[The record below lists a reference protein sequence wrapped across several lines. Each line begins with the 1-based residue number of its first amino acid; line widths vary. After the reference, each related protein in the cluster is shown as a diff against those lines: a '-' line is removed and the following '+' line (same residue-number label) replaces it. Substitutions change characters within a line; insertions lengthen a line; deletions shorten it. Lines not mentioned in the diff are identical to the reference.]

1 MNRIEFLSRQA
12 DLYPD
17 LTLQAR
23 IAAGEL
29 VFGSYLEAM
38 RPGAPAAQ
46 RGRTAAQLLTS
57 NRTARKVDLL
67 RGSTA
72 DQSGLPDFQ
81 D

>member
-1 MNRIEFLSRQA
+1 MTRAEFLSRQG
-12 DLYPD
+12 DLFPE
-17 LTLQAR
+17 LLL
-23 IAAGEL
+23 AGIVASGQL
-29 VFGSYLEAM
+29 VFLSQLSTA
-38 RPGAPAAQ
+38 GAPAAQ